1 MIKSVASVA
10 IYRNIS
16 FGPIF
21 GGGHGIYIA
30 SNANSNRDSYAG
42 LGNAYTVPNGVQD
55 QKTILAGTNTFTPD
69 EVEVFY
75 LI

>member
-1 MIKSVASVA
+1 MVTSPQYA
-10 IYRNIS
+10 IYMGS
-16 FGPIF
+16 SHCPIF
-21 GGGHGIYIA
+21 GRGHEIFIA
-30 SNANSNRDSYAG
+30 NNANSNRDSYAG

-55 QKTILAGTNTFTPD
+55 QKTILAGTYQFTPD